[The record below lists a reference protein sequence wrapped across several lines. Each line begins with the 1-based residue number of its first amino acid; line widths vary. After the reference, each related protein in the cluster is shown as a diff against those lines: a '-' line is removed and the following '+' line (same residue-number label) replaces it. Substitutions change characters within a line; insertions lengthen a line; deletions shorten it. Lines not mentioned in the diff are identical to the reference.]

1 MSLEQTAYVER
12 GSVPDRVAL
21 QAVIDSTGFDCKLDG
36 SYKPFESQGFLPCI
50 LNGQSSGFEIYFE
63 PAAAVLEQF
72 PDLAQMI
79 GSREAAITF
88 RWGGDMAECACVLIV
103 SAALAKAFGAIVH
116 YQEDDMVYSAEQLVQ
131 EARSALLSLDQT
143 KPLAENYDGSFAAD
157 AITVEA
163 GNLESFAFHDVNII
177 GNYDPDI
184 GPDRQP
190 RSWFQRLADRVRRF
204 LGLDR
209 SD

>member
-1 MSLEQTAYVER
+1 MSLQQIAYVER

-21 QAVIDSTGFDCKLDG
+21 QAVIDSAGFDCKLDG

-50 LNGQSSGFEIYFE
+50 LNGQPSGFEIYFE

-103 SAALAKAFGAIVH
+103 SAALAKDFGAIVH
-116 YQEDDMVYSAEQLVQ
+116 YQE
-131 EARSALLSLDQT
+131 
-143 KPLAENYDGSFAAD
+143 
-157 AITVEA
+157 
-163 GNLESFAFHDVNII
+163 
-177 GNYDPDI
+177 
-184 GPDRQP
+184 
-190 RSWFQRLADRVRRF
+190 
-204 LGLDR
+204 
-209 SD
+209 